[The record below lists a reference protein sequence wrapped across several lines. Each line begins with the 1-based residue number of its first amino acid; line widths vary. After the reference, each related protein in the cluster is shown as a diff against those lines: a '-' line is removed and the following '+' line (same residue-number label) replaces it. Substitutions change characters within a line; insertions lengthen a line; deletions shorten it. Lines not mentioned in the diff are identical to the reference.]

1 MATTAVHDAVVH
13 AACRHFSTAQ
23 MEEYVKKR
31 KELDTAAC
39 ARAVKTEAA
48 AAAKAAAAAAE
59 EEAKAAVEAHAAAA
73 ALLVVPREVEA
84 PTAALLVVPRGDVY
98 TLVSD
103 EEIERRTQLIDS
115 LQLKSDDSKSVWTE
129 KHHPKRE
136 AAKIIDILKNREGRS
151 ASKEQLLAALPGW
164 TLKYTRGNPLIL
176 KFFLKQL
183 ELQGFIRK

>member
-1 MATTAVHDAVVH
+1 M
-13 AACRHFSTAQ
+13 
-23 MEEYVKKR
+23 KKR
-31 KELDTAAC
+31 KELDTAAR

-59 EEAKAAVEAHAAAA
+59 EDAKAAVEAHTAAA
-73 ALLVVPREVEA
+73 ALLA
-84 PTAALLVVPRGDVY
+84 VPRGDVY

-103 EEIERRTQLIDS
+103 EEIERLTQLIDS
-115 LQLKSDDSKSVWTE
+115 HQLKSNCGKSVWTG

-136 AAKIIDILKNREGRS
+136 AAKIIDILKNREGRY

-176 KFFLKQL
+176 EYFLKQL
-183 ELQGFIRK
+183 DLQGFFCK